1 VTTYSIII
9 PAYNEGLRIGP
20 TLDQLLAHAAR
31 LQWRC
36 EIIVVNDGS
45 TDNTAEVVRDYM
57 RRTSLVKLRENPRH
71 SGKGYSVRHGMM
83 HAAGD
88 VAMFT
93 DADLSSPI
101 AEAAKLFAA
110 IEQGADVAIG
120 SRWLRSDLQTRRQ
133 PRYRE
138 FLGRIFNLLLRFI
151 LGLDFKDTQCGFKAF
166 TRQAAA
172 AIFPVLRIERWG
184 FDPEILFLAQRWGLR
199 VVEVPVEWGHDTRSK
214 INPLNDGFRMLLDLL
229 RIRWT
234 VLSGGYRQ
242 PLQTKHPVEVI

>member
-9 PAYNEGLRIGP
+9 PAYNEGQRLGP

-31 LQWRC
+31 QQWRC
-36 EIIVVNDGS
+36 EIIVVNDRS

-71 SGKGYSVRHGMM
+71 SGKGYSVRQGMM

-88 VAMFT
+88 VVMFT

-110 IEQGADVAIG
+110 IQQGADVAIG
-120 SRWLRSDLQTRRQ
+120 SRWLHADLQTRRQ
-133 PRYRE
+133 PLYRE

-151 LGLDFKDTQCGFKAF
+151 LGLAFSDTQCGFKAF

-172 AIFPVLRIERWG
+172 AIFPALRIERWG

-214 INPLNDGFRMLLDLL
+214 IKLLNDGFRMLLDLL

-234 VLSGGYRQ
+234 ALSGGYRQ